1 MKLMKLKK
9 LMKLAESLHVFSAVL
24 SDDPFGAVD
33 YCLGIEILDQP
44 DKAPVAILVE
54 EFRP

>member
-1 MKLMKLKK
+1 
-9 LMKLAESLHVFSAVL
+9 MKLAESLHVFSAVL